1 MTLAWTIDDWQELT
15 SWATENVGALPERDH
30 RFALAFL
37 ALLQS
42 GEPIAQTH
50 HQQAERIW
58 RTYSA
63 RPRAAGTSS
72 TLEQWL
78 RDLPRPCW
86 FALWAD
92 AEGSGEPAPGKSHC
106 VEVRLTGTTIELRAT
121 GNQHVDSAHQLTP
134 DRLERLESL
143 GWLGRVD
150 YRRRLWLQG
159 LADDD
164 IQGALQILRQS
175 AEVYGLETPLVEA
188 PEEIAGLV
196 TDTVHIYTA
205 APGA

>member
-1 MTLAWTIDDWQELT
+1 MTLDWTIDDWQELT
-15 SWATENVGALPERDH
+15 TWAAENVGALSERDH

-50 HQQAERIW
+50 QQQAGRIW
-58 RTYSA
+58 HAYSA
-63 RPRAAGTSS
+63 STQAAGTPT

-78 RDLPRPCW
+78 RDLPRPSW

-92 AEGSGEPAPGKSHC
+92 ADGSGEPVPGKSHC
-106 VEVRLTGTTIELRAT
+106 LEVRLTGTDIELRAT

-134 DRLERLESL
+134 DQLDRLEGL
-143 GWLGRVD
+143 GWLGRTD
-150 YRRRLWLQG
+150 YRRRLWLKG

-164 IQGALQILRQS
+164 VQGALQMIRET
-175 AEVYGLETPLVEA
+175 AVVYGLETPLVEA
-188 PEEIAGLV
+188 PEAIAGLV
-196 TDTVHIYTA
+196 TDTVRVYPAIPSA
-205 APGA
+205 